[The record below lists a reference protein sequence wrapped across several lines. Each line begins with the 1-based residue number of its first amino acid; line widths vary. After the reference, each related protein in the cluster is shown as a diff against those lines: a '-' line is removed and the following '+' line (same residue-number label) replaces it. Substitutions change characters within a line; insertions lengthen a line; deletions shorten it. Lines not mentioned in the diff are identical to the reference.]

1 MSTGSEEGMLQGVE
15 MAIGQMKVEESA
27 RVIVGPK
34 YGFGQA
40 GNAEKDIPGDATLVY
55 FVRLNSFEKVLHSHH
70 ITCRLTALSF
80 SLFLE

>member
-1 MSTGSEEGMLQGVE
+1 

-27 RVIVGPK
+27 RVIVAPK

-55 FVRLNSFEKVLHSHH
+55 FVRLNSFEKVPPPYYSHAGSQ
-70 ITCRLTALSF
+70 ILA
-80 SLFLE
+80 